1 MGGWTPAPGT
11 TWHAASAGICVVL
24 CPQGQ
29 GSVEPSPCPASPCS
43 AVGTVGL
50 QPGARIFLLGCF
62 LSHPCAFV
70 SRSLWAVA
78 AGISRN
84 GAALPTWRV
93 SCSLVSEMPM
103 ED

>member
-1 MGGWTPAPGT
+1 M
-11 TWHAASAGICVVL
+11 VL

-29 GSVEPSPCPASPCS
+29 GSVEPSLCPASPCS
-43 AVGTVGL
+43 AVGITGL
-50 QPGARIFLLGCF
+50 QPGAVIFFLGSF
-62 LSHPCAFV
+62 LSRPWAFV
-70 SRSLWAVA
+70 SRSLWAIA
-78 AGISRN
+78 AGTSRN